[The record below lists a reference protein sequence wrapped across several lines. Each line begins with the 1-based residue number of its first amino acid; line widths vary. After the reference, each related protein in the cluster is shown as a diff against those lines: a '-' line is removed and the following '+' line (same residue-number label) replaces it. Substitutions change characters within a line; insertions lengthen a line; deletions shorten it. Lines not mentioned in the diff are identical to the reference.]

1 MIWRPLKYGGCL
13 GNGNR
18 FVTKEEC
25 EVLCWPKPEVPVCSK
40 PKAEGAC
47 LGDHP
52 RWFYNKDTGECEE
65 FSYTG
70 CMGNNNRFMT
80 REECSA
86 TCRHASIRRRTDVTC
101 NQYIETGN
109 CEDGNNST
117 LARWGYH
124 QFTRRC
130 VPFYY
135 TGCGGNKNNFLTQ
148 TECEEV
154 CPTTFSPVISFND
167 GNTVFINRN
176 QSEAVISVNVRAN
189 PAPEVQWS
197 FNGRNISK
205 FDSQVIKKYQIS
217 QFYKVS
223 FSLRF

>member
-1 MIWRPLKYGGCL
+1 
-13 GNGNR
+13 
-18 FVTKEEC
+18 
-25 EVLCWPKPEVPVCSK
+25 
-40 PKAEGAC
+40 
-47 LGDHP
+47 
-52 RWFYNKDTGECEE
+52 
-65 FSYTG
+65 
-70 CMGNNNRFMT
+70 MT

-101 NQYIETGN
+101 NQYIETGK
-109 CEDGNNST
+109 CEGGDNST

-135 TGCGGNKNNFLTQ
+135 TGCGGNNNNFLTQ
-148 TECEEV
+148 AECEDV

-189 PAPEVQWS
+189 PIPEVQWS

-217 QFYKVS
+217 QFHKV
-223 FSLRF
+223 FV